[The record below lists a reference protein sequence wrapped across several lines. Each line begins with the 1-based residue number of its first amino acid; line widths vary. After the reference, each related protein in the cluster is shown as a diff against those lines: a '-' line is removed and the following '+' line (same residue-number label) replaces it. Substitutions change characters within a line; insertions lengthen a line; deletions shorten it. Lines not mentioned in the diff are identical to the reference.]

1 MNREEIHFEHIVE
14 NEPMSRHTTFRT
26 GGPARWF
33 CPVSSVSDICAV
45 IAFAREQQKPLYV
58 IGRGSNLLVSDLG
71 IDGVVMEIADGFRD
85 IRVEGERITAEAG
98 ASLSAVAAK
107 ARDAGLAG
115 MAFASGIPGTLG
127 GGISMNAGA
136 YGGEMKDIVE
146 TVQVLDLT
154 DPENTI
160 RTLAG
165 EELQFSYRNSRC
177 HREPLLILG
186 ATLKLVPGDKAQ
198 IAEEMQELNRRRRE
212 KQPLEYPSA
221 GSTFKRPEGYFAG
234 KLIQDAGLRGYSV
247 GDAAVSEKH
256 CGFVINKG
264 NATSDDIYRLIRHV
278 EAEVK
283 KTFGVQLETEVRLL
297 GEFE

>member
-1 MNREEIHFEHIVE
+1 MNLEDRHFEHIIE

-33 CPVSSVSDICAV
+33 CPVSSVSDIRAV
-45 IAFAREQQKPLYV
+45 IDFAREQDKPLYV
-58 IGRGSNLLVSDLG
+58 IGRGSNLLVSDKG
-71 IDGVVMEIADGFRD
+71 IDGVVMEVADGFRD
-85 IRVEGERITAEAG
+85 IRVDGERIIAEAG
-98 ASLSAVAAK
+98 ASLSAVAAR

-146 TVQVLDLT
+146 NVQVLDLS
-154 DPENTI
+154 DPKNEI
-160 RTLAG
+160 RTFSN
-165 EELQFSYRNSRC
+165 EELHFSYRNSRC
-177 HREPLLILG
+177 HKEPLLILG
-186 ATLKLVPGDKAQ
+186 ATLKLIPGNREE
-198 IAEEMQELNRRRRE
+198 IAEEMRELNSRRRE

-221 GSTFKRPEGYFAG
+221 GSTFKRPEGHFAG

-278 EAEVK
+278 EEEVK
-283 KTFGVQLETEVRLL
+283 RAFGVQLETEVRLL